1 MDNKEGLDQITRNM
15 ESQSLYSSVGVVERA
30 LNQMEDY
37 DFLVIFM
44 IILLYQNEYVTSSM
58 KKQSKK
64 EVGH

>member
-37 DFLVIFM
+37 DFLVFFM
-44 IILLYQNEYVTSSM
+44 IILL
-58 KKQSKK
+58 
-64 EVGH
+64 